1 MKFTPGAKE
10 ASGLLLAVLICAA
23 PAHAQSTSQESAST
37 AVETVL
43 VTGEHPG
50 PGLWK
55 VSRGDHTLWI
65 LGTHAPLPAGLV
77 WHSQEVELVIGES
90 QQILGNYSVSF
101 TLRDANPF
109 DSKGVPLKKVLP
121 RKRYSQW
128 TELKKKY
135 IGPIDEVDTALP
147 VTAALLLRSSAFQRT
162 GLTNADQVSREIGL
176 LAASYRVRISTD
188 HQVDQVITSAM
199 LPDDKTSQK
208 IGVDY
213 LISTMDRLEDDLRQA
228 RSRANAWATGDID
241 ELRQQ
246 VDADRAAAYLYAS
259 SWPFIQGKALD
270 QLLQRADQKW
280 IDAADTV
287 LQQNTT
293 TFATLP
299 IFMLLRNDGVL
310 SVMRQRGCD
319 ITAPA
324 GDAPDP
330 SAAKN

>member
-1 MKFTPGAKE
+1 MKLNICIRLMG
-10 ASGLLLAVLICAA
+10 AVLYAMLIHLS
-23 PAHAQSTSQESAST
+23 PAHAQSTTPDSGSIP
-37 AVETVL
+37 VETVL

-77 WHSQEVELVIGES
+77 WHSHEVEWVIAES

-121 RKRYSQW
+121 RKRFAQW

-147 VTAALLLRSSAFQRT
+147 VTAALVLRSAAFQRT
-162 GLTNADQVSREIGL
+162 GLTSADPVSREIAL

-199 LPDDKTSQK
+199 LPDDKTSRK
-208 IGVDY
+208 VGVDY
-213 LISTMDRLEDDLRQA
+213 LINTMDRLEDDLRQA
-228 RSRANAWATGDID
+228 RTRANAWATGDID
-241 ELRQQ
+241 GLRQQ
-246 VDADRAAAYLYAS
+246 VDADRTAAYLYAS
-259 SWPFIQGKALD
+259 SWPFLQGKMLD
-270 QLLQRADQKW
+270 ELLQRADRRW
-280 IDAADTV
+280 IDAADTA

-310 SVMRQRGCD
+310 AVLQQQGCD
-319 ITAPA
+319 ISPPG
-324 GDAPDP
+324 GDRQDP
-330 SAAKN
+330 